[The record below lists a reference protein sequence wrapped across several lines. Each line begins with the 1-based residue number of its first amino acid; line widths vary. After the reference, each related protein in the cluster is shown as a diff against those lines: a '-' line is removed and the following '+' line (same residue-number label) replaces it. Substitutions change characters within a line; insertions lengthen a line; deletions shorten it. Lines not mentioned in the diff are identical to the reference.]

1 MNDMTWSSELRSGWY
16 ELGDGELRLPED
28 VLRAAGLQPGDHVH
42 IRVADGVVEIR
53 SQKAAILEA
62 QRIVREGIDPS
73 KAIDNLSGVDGLIAE
88 RRREAALEE
97 AELRAHNDAAE

>member
-1 MNDMTWSSELRSGWY
+1 VNDMTWSSELKSGWY
-16 ELGDGELRLPED
+16 ELGDGKLRLPDE
-28 VLRAAGLQPGDHVH
+28 VLRAAGLQSGDHVH
-42 IRVADGVVEIR
+42 IGVVDGVIEIR

-62 QRIVREGIDPS
+62 QRIAREAIDPS